1 MERKWLAR
9 MLAHVSQPVTRCS
22 FHHRP
27 DRTYSARDLA
37 CFIGVTPHMIPHS
50 LRTSLSF
57 LQASRTV
64 TEERGGMGSPLS
76 HKHALAIVHKTYA
89 AVGWHLYEER
99 ATDEEQALREQ
110 VYAAFRV
117 LDVAVHGPCPAGF
130 LSLCEVC
137 YLRYVP
143 TEAPFVSL
151 KGDYSSRSLCTACTQ
166 RLKAEG
172 KTLRITDWKTGEVLP

>member
-1 MERKWLAR
+1 MNSE
-9 MLAHVSQPVTRCS
+9 
-22 FHHRP
+22 
-27 DRTYSARDLA
+27 
-37 CFIGVTPHMIPHS
+37 
-50 LRTSLSF
+50 
-57 LQASRTV
+57 
-64 TEERGGMGSPLS
+64 EERGMSSSLS
-76 HKHALAIVHKTYA
+76 HKHALAIVHKAYA
-89 AVGWHLYEER
+89 AVGWHLYEAC

-151 KGDYSSRSLCTACTQ
+151 KGDYTSRNLCTQCIE

-172 KTLRITDWKTGEVLP
+172 AIDHMEPWETGEALP